1 MKRIQQ
7 RRANGRFQRNTLE
20 RFAGVQALVCAA
32 CRGLNLRE
40 LGTPMPEACA
50 QCGAEPFVDA
60 FTNETPRRGCLL
72 RKQRGRRK

>member
-7 RRANGRFQRNTLE
+7 RRANGRFRRNTLE

-40 LGTPMPEACA
+40 LGTPMPAACA

-60 FTNETPRRGCLL
+60 FTETPRCARLL
-72 RKQRGRRK
+72 RKQRGRRT